1 MGGLKCVSTCMI
13 INFQYNWNCSLTLAR
28 QPHRGRRGNE
38 WKWSSVVVL
47 DNRKGERESREDRL
61 MAFIRSQNSSQS
73 TEGYREQQSQG
84 LGTVDDNGGR
94 GNVGQDGF
102 IIRNRSVL
110 CFRSLVNYRSHPR
123 SFWDIIIL
131 LLAVLERR
139 PTAESSRFPFQSR
152 WRSK

>member
-1 MGGLKCVSTCMI
+1 MS
-13 INFQYNWNCSLTLAR
+13 
-28 QPHRGRRGNE
+28 GNG
-38 WKWSSVVVL
+38 VVL
-47 DNRKGERESREDRL
+47 WFWIIGKERESREDRL

-139 PTAESSRFPFQSR
+139 PRAESSRFPFQSR
-152 WRSK
+152 